1 MEVVS
6 VPIILVICYMLAEI
20 FKAIFKNKKEIY
32 KLIPILVSMCGGL
45 LGVIIYLTVPEMIL
59 KASNIWNALLIGI
72 ISGASSTTTNQ
83 IVKQLFKK
91 ERINEVSNHE

>member
-6 VPIILVICYMLAEI
+6 VPIILIICYMMAEV
-20 FKAIFKNKKEIY
+20 FKVIFKNKKELY
-32 KLIPILVSMCGGL
+32 KLIPIFVSFVGGI
-45 LGVIIYLTVPEMIL
+45 LGILIYITNCEIILN
-59 KASNIWNALLIGI
+59 ASNIWNAMLIGI

-91 ERINEVSNHE
+91 NNEANNHE